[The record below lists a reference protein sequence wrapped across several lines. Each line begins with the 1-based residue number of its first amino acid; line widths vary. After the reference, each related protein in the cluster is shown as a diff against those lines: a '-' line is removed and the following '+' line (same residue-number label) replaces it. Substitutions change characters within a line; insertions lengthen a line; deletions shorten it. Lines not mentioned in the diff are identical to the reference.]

1 MDKKKLFLFLRH
13 LHTTN
18 YSWHTCVGK
27 LKLVCIDKQ
36 NLFLFLPTQLENSCL
51 TCERLLQLHMYNFV
65 SQGTHSSPSRRNSDN
80 NKVEVCGSLSR
91 ENTRFFQRFAVFQ
104 HEFANF
110 SLSCVAFRAEN
121 SKRTEAVTFEILRFL
136 IYFRIR
142 QPVFCCL
149 NGPIVPYICIVS
161 IRLGWNAS

>member
-1 MDKKKLFLFLRH
+1 
-13 LHTTN
+13 
-18 YSWHTCVGK
+18 
-27 LKLVCIDKQ
+27 
-36 NLFLFLPTQLENSCL
+36 
-51 TCERLLQLHMYNFV
+51 MYNFV

-136 IYFRIR
+136 IYFSIK
-142 QPVFCCL
+142 QPLFCCL

-161 IRLGWNAS
+161 IRLGWNASWDFMQAFWPWHIMHLEQWATLIYVKHQKGVLPDIVSSFWPWHIMHLVQWATLIYLKQH